1 MAARHERAP
10 ECTQHGVGVQQG
22 QLQQLR
28 QVPGREQHGT
38 QQIGPGFTVEALH
51 GDVVA
56 ARRQAGDG
64 ANQRPGAEGSS
75 HDAQGPQQRQHTG
88 GHHQEQQQQRGRCHQ
103 GTAQV
108 VHHLPTV
115 NGGQRQA
122 ASAHQEGQQL
132 PVSAGPAVQ
141 ARSRHVGMVRRA
153 FHQGDFA
160 DCRTASERTFE
171 QVVAEHLTFG
181 QAQRQCT
188 VHGLHIQQALAGEA
202 AFAEQVLVD
211 LGAGGAVRVQAAVAV
226 EEHVVAGG
234 RLG

>member
-10 ECTQHGVGVQQG
+10 QCTQHGVGVQHG

-28 QVPGREQHGT
+28 QVPGREQQGA
-38 QQIGPGFTVEALH
+38 QKVGPGFTVEALH

-56 ARRQAGDG
+56 AGRQAGDG
-64 ANQRPGAEGSS
+64 ADQWPGAEGRC
-75 HDAQGPQQRQHTG
+75 HDAQGPQQRQHAG
-88 GHHQEQQQQRGRCHQ
+88 GHHQEQQQQRGWRHQ

-108 VHHLPTV
+108 VHQLPAV

-122 ASAHQEGQQL
+122 ASAHQKGQQL
-132 PVSAGPAVQ
+132 PVATGPAVQ
-141 ARSRHVGMVRRA
+141 ARGRHVGMMRRV

-160 DCRTASERTFE
+160 DCRTTCQRTFE

-211 LGAGGAVRVQAAVAV
+211 LGTGGAVRVQAAVAV